1 MSSHQLN
8 SNNNKPVL
16 LFKTIKALKV
26 FPVVYYR
33 KKKKPS
39 NFTATARP
47 WRNFFFDVSFFITPQ
62 EQFVEADNW
71 PKTAISLKNNPFK
84 RLRCFEHVF
93 YHGSVNSKRARPPPP
108 PTPWRERHG
117 FLPRLFRSLKLPLP
131 LKRPVL
137 KFPICRVV
145 GSSGGVFVIKGLPSL
160 AAYLSLL
167 NFTFSGTY
175 KEQNLWQ
182 IKN

>member
-8 SNNNKPVL
+8 SKNNNPVL
-16 LFKTIKALKV
+16 LFKTIKVLKV
-26 FPVVYYR
+26 FPVVYYC
-33 KKKKPS
+33 KKKPS

-47 WRNFFFDVSFFITPQ
+47 WRNFFFDVSFFITLQ

-84 RLRCFEHVF
+84 DSDVLNTSFITAQSIP
-93 YHGSVNSKRARPPPP
+93 SVPVPPA
-108 PTPWRERHG
+108 PWRERRC

-182 IKN
+182 IKNT

>member
-93 YHGSVNSKRARPPPP
+93 YHGSVNIKRARPPA
-108 PTPWRERHG
+108 TPWWERHG

-145 GSSGGVFVIKGLPSL
+145 GSSSGVFVIKGLPSL

-182 IKN
+182 IKNT

>member
-8 SNNNKPVL
+8 SKNNNPVL

-26 FPVVYYR
+26 FPVVYYC
-33 KKKKPS
+33 KKKPS

-47 WRNFFFDVSFFITPQ
+47 WRNYFFDVSFFITPQ

-93 YHGSVNSKRARPPPP
+93 YHGSVNSKRARPPA
-108 PTPWRERHG
+108 TPWWERHG

-145 GSSGGVFVIKGLPSL
+145 GSSRAVFVIKGLPSL

-167 NFTFSGTY
+167 NLTFSGTY

-182 IKN
+182 IKNT